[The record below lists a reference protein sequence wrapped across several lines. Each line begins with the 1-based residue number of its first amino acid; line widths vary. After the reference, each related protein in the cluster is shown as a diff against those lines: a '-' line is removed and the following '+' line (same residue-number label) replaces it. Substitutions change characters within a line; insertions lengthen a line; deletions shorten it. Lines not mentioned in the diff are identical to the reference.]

1 MLRVAHRGFHVSCPE
16 NTLEA
21 FEAALPYEPDAVELD
36 VQLTRDGEIVIFH
49 DETLDR
55 MEGRP
60 GWLKDWTLAELRR
73 LPVRIPL
80 LCEYFELI
88 RGARVDTFVE
98 FKNSYVLYPG
108 LEEKTLALAARY
120 GRLKDCVFYSANHYS
135 VLRCRQLC
143 PEVRLCLPFNDWIM
157 ECGTYCDRRDVRTAV
172 PYYRSLTEEIMAEF
186 RQNGVR
192 VIPWTVDDRESMLQM
207 AALGV
212 DGLMTNRIDVM
223 NDVFG
228 A

>member
-1 MLRVAHRGFHVSCPE
+1 
-16 NTLEA
+16 
-21 FEAALPYEPDAVELD
+21 
-36 VQLTRDGEIVIFH
+36 
-49 DETLDR
+49 
-55 MEGRP
+55 
-60 GWLKDWTLAELRR
+60 
-73 LPVRIPL
+73 
-80 LCEYFELI
+80 
-88 RGARVDTFVE
+88 
-98 FKNSYVLYPG
+98 
-108 LEEKTLALAARY
+108 
-120 GRLKDCVFYSANHYS
+120 
-135 VLRCRQLC
+135 
-143 PEVRLCLPFNDWIM
+143 M
-157 ECGTYCDRRDVRTAV
+157 ECGAYCDRRDVRTAV